1 MFKADILAFS
11 MHLEDELFCLHQ
23 ELSTGTYQH
32 GTYKQFYVH
41 DPKRRLISK
50 ASVRDRVVHQAIV
63 DTIGHHFEKSF
74 IHDTYS
80 SLVGKGVH
88 PAVNRL
94 DKFLRQA
101 SSNGQHIVY
110 ALKCDISKYFD
121 SIRHDILLS
130 FIRDRIED
138 EKMHA
143 LIEIIVHSF
152 SSDKQKIRGLPL
164 GNTTSQLFAN
174 VYLDRFDHWIK
185 ERLRVR
191 WHVRFCDDF
200 VILHEDKELLN
211 RLLEPIQQYL
221 TRELDLQLHPNKIV
235 IRKYS
240 QGIDFLGQ
248 ILRPYCRTMR
258 KKTKKRAIR
267 NTHTRVLEYKKGE
280 ITDGEFRSS
289 IQSYVG
295 LLKHVSERKL
305 YYLIKEICLVLVKK

>member
-138 EKMHA
+138 EKMYV
-143 LIEIIVHSF
+143 LIEIVIRSF
-152 SSDKQKIRGLPL
+152 SSDKEKTRGLPL

-174 VYLDRFDHWIK
+174 VYLSRFDHWIK
-185 ERLRVR
+185 ERLRMR
-191 WHVRFCDDF
+191 WYVRFCDDF
-200 VILHEDKELLN
+200 VILHKNKELLEQV
-211 RLLEPIQQYL
+211 LQSIQKYL
-221 TRELDLQLHPNKIV
+221 AESLDLQLHPDKI
-235 IRKYS
+235 ILRKYS

-248 ILRPYCRTMR
+248 VLRSHCRTMR
-258 KKTKKRAIR
+258 KKTRKRAVVNVRKLIG
-267 NTHTRVLEYKKGE
+267 EYKNGI
-280 ITDGEFRSS
+280 ITDEEFRSS
-289 IQSYVG
+289 IQSYFG
-295 LLKHVSERKL
+295 LLRHVSAARIRS
-305 YYLIKEICLVLVKK
+305 LILDHIKKEFL